1 MSVRKVLQAGTPSL
15 REKSEPITKINK
27 QVIKILDDMIDTMDS
42 YDAVGLAAPQIGV
55 NKRII
60 VVNPGTGLI
69 ELINPVITKCEGE
82 YLDREGCLSVE
93 KYQGDV
99 VRYQSIFVEGLTR
112 TGKRIRFTA
121 KDLLARAIQH
131 EIDHLEGILFVD
143 RALALFEIQQNGEE
157 V

>member
-1 MSVRKVLQAGTPSL
+1 MSVRKVLQAGTLSL
-15 REKSEPITKINK
+15 REKSEPVTKINK
-27 QVIKILDDMIDTMDS
+27 QVIKILDDMIDTMNS
-42 YDAVGLAAPQIGV
+42 YDAVGLAAPQIGI

-60 VVNPGTGLI
+60 VVNPGSGLV
-69 ELINPVITKCEGE
+69 ELINPVISKCEGE
-82 YLDREGCLSVE
+82 YIDREGCLSVE

-143 RALALFEIQQNGEE
+143 RALALFEVQHGEE

>member
-1 MSVRKVLQAGTPSL
+1 MSVRKVLQAGTLSL

-27 QVIKILDDMIDTMDS
+27 QVLKILDDMIDTMNS
-42 YDAVGLAAPQIGV
+42 YDAVGLAAPQIGI

-60 VVNPGTGLI
+60 IVNPGSGLV
-69 ELINPVITKCEGE
+69 ELINPVISKCEGE
-82 YLDREGCLSVE
+82 YIDREGCLSVE

-99 VRYQSIFVEGLTR
+99 LRYQSIFVEGLTR

-131 EIDHLEGILFVD
+131 EVDHLEGILFVD
-143 RALALFEIQQNGEE
+143 RALALFEIQQNEE
-157 V
+157 

>member
-15 REKSEPITKINK
+15 REKSEPVTKINK
-27 QVIKILDDMIDTMDS
+27 QVINLLDDMIDTMNS

-60 VVNPGTGLI
+60 IVNPGSGLV
-69 ELINPVITKCEGE
+69 ELINPVISKCEGE
-82 YLDREGCLSVE
+82 YIDREGCLSVE

-99 VRYQSIFVEGLTR
+99 VRYQSVFVEGLTR

-121 KDLLARAIQH
+121 RDLLARAIQH

-143 RALALFEIQQNGEE
+143 RALILFDIQENGEE